1 MSNTKKTRRNRLGAI
16 KEGCAREVR
25 QGRRILD
32 GEQRGRSMEGTARRG
47 QQGEGTRR
55 ELQGGSSK
63 EGAAEQ
69 VLQCS

>member
-47 QQGEGTRR
+47 H
-55 ELQGGSSK
+55 K
-63 EGAAEQ
+63 EGAAGRFKQGALAEQ